1 MNRYLEH
8 PNFSIDNVTIP
19 AGPLNPQQ
27 PMWPDDSRSN
37 DSGLEDPSVCMP
49 QHLLPQQN
57 LEVHTLLGQ
66 HGNGSSMG
74 IPFDMG
80 IFPDIIG
87 VRNDHAVI
95 EANEANE
102 APAIQEMHGRVEHF
116 GPFVCVKCYMAFRN
130 NTELLRHGRNAGHRP
145 YACHCNKSFTR
156 LDALKRHLNSRA
168 AGPETSKAKA
178 RHSCLFCGK
187 YAGEKGFD
195 RRDHL
200 LQHLRVRHRFE
211 ESAIAFMRLRAGA
224 PVPSQL

>member
-8 PNFSIDNVTIP
+8 PSFSIDNVTIP
-19 AGPLNPQQ
+19 AGSLDPQQ
-27 PMWPDDSRSN
+27 PMWPDDGQSN
-37 DSGLEDPSVCMP
+37 DSGWEYPFVCMP
-49 QHLLPQQN
+49 QLTC
-57 LEVHTLLGQ
+57 HTLLGQ
-66 HGNGSSMG
+66 HGHGSV
-74 IPFDMG
+74 PFDTV
-80 IFPDIIG
+80 G
-87 VRNDHAVI
+87 VRVDHAVI
-95 EANEANE
+95 EANEA
-102 APAIQEMHGRVEHF
+102 PAIQEAHGRVEHL

-130 NTELLRHGRNAGHRP
+130 NTELWRHGKNAGHHP

-168 AGPETSKAKA
+168 AGRETSKAKA

-211 ESAIAFMRLRAGA
+211 ESAIAFMRVRAGA
-224 PVPSQL
+224 PAPSQL